1 MNIARLQ
8 LWNTVHIDLI
18 GPYTKMVKQHQPGN
32 IVKEVDLH
40 LTCMTFIDPSTGWFE
55 IAQVPYFDMDNV
67 KIGDTEY
74 IDKTSARISQL
85 FNNTWLSRY
94 PRPHRVVFDNGSE
107 FKRDFVPLLK
117 DFDIKPVLTS
127 IKNPQSNAPVERVHQ
142 VLHNMIVTKDLDGR
156 TFDYIDPWGEILS
169 SIAWAVRASHHSTFN
184 KTPGQLVFGRDMI
197 FNLST
202 VVDWKAITARKQAQ
216 VDRDNLR
223 ENANRVSHD
232 YAIGDQV
239 YVKIDGIKRKL
250 DNKKRG
256 PYRITQIHTNGTVRI
271 QKGNVNERINIRR
284 LEPHFT

>member
-1 MNIARLQ
+1 M
-8 LWNTVHIDLI
+8 
-18 GPYTKMVKQHQPGN
+18 
-32 IVKEVDLH
+32 
-40 LTCMTFIDPSTGWFE
+40 
-55 IAQVPYFDMDNV
+55 
-67 KIGDTEY
+67 
-74 IDKTSARISQL
+74 
-85 FNNTWLSRY
+85 
-94 PRPHRVVFDNGSE
+94 VFDNGSE

-223 ENANRVSHD
+223 ENANRVFFCC
-232 YAIGDQV
+232 IC
-239 YVKIDGIKRKL
+239 KISWRVSSSI
-250 DNKKRG
+250 
-256 PYRITQIHTNGTVRI
+256 
-271 QKGNVNERINIRR
+271 
-284 LEPHFT
+284 

>member
-1 MNIARLQ
+1 MP
-8 LWNTVHIDLI
+8 WNMVHIDLVI
-18 GPYTKMVKQHQPGN
+18 GPYTKTVKQHQRGN
-32 IVKEVDLH
+32 TVKEIDLH

-55 IAQVPYFDMDNV
+55 IAQVPYFDIDNV

-117 DFDIKPVLTS
+117 DFDVKPVLTS

-169 SIAWAVRASHHSTFN
+169 SVAWAVRASHHSTFD
-184 KTPGQLVFGRDMI
+184 KTPGQLVFGRDMV